1 MGEVVPYPEWRDL
14 LEKTKETPYGK
25 VIVHE
30 EIEKITGLQRESG
43 RWKTT
48 ICRWKTKMRRDFN
61 RVIVSIPKVG
71 YRVIEPKDHLLLCRK
86 TFRHGVKRIALAR
99 EIIVH
104 IDRSALSTDALREI
118 DNHVYRIGQIAAVN
132 IYELKEL
139 SGKQDP
145 IRLPRILPV

>member
-14 LEKTKETPYGK
+14 LEKTKETHYGK
-25 VIVHE
+25 VIAHE
-30 EIEKITGLQRESG
+30 EIEKITGLQRDTG

-61 RVIVSIPKVG
+61 RVVVSVPKIG

-86 TFRHGVKRIALAR
+86 IVRHGVKRIALGR

-104 IDRSALSTDALREI
+104 VDRMALSVEMLREV
-118 DNHVYRIGQIAAVN
+118 DNHIHRLGQIVAVN

-139 SGKQDP
+139 SGRQSP
-145 IRLPRILPV
+145 ISLPRILPA